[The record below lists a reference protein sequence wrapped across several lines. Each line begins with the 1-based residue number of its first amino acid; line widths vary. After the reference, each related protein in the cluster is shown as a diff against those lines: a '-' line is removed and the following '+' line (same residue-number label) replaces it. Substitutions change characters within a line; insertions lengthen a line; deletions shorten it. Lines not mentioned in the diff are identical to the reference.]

1 VAGDDDR
8 ILRREV
14 TGADGVG
21 YKVIVEAK
29 DWNLGTGSV
38 LLDAAQFVWASVRRA
53 RGKEWMV
60 SVRAAE
66 AGSSQM
72 VTRRTSTRETALAIM
87 EELIESIEAG
97 RDLDGEHRTGTAT

>member
-1 VAGDDDR
+1 VADEER
-8 ILRREV
+8 LSRREV
-14 TGADGVG
+14 TGADGRV
-21 YKVIVEAK
+21 YKVNAEAK

-66 AGSSQM
+66 AGSSPM
-72 VTRRTSTRETALAIM
+72 VIRRAGTRETALAIM
-87 EELIESIEAG
+87 EELIESVEAG
-97 RDLDGEHRTGTAT
+97 RDLDGENRPGSAT